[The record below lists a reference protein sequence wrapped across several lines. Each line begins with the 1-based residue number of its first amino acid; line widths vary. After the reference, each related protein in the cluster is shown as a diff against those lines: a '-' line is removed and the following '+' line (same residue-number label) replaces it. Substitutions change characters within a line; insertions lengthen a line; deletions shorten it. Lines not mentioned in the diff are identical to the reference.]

1 MQLLRQRIY
10 YYTSAYIINCQK
22 GGLKKDRIRY
32 FTLHHHQKKLKMN
45 TTESSTVTT
54 ADDQPVVK
62 TEEQKEMDEDLQEVS
77 SS

>member
-1 MQLLRQRIY
+1 
-10 YYTSAYIINCQK
+10 
-22 GGLKKDRIRY
+22 
-32 FTLHHHQKKLKMN
+32 MN